1 MDGYECMR
9 NKFVVFFFYFKEYFS
24 FYVDFIFYM
33 FEMFYLVLIKENFI
47 RDDVV
52 KMFGYIESLKVE
64 ILRKVKDV
72 V

>member
-1 MDGYECMR
+1 MR
-9 NKFVVFFFYFKEYFS
+9 NKFVVFFLYFKEYFS
-24 FYVDFIFYM
+24 FNVDFIFYM

-52 KMFGYIESLKVE
+52 KMFGYIESLNVE